1 MPFTAGF
8 DIDEARLL
16 MAFCAQSYS
25 NDPVAPA
32 GWKMFGPFT
41 SDRDNAFFVGL
52 NVGDVKNQGKLAL
65 IFRGT
70 VMTSVDNIL
79 EDLDFLSQPDPY
91 AVDTRGMFK
100 KPYVDSGFLKAYQSF
115 DAGAVE
121 PYAKAREIAA
131 DAGMA
136 ADDELLAYVTGHSL
150 GGPLATIHVKYL
162 LSEQKIAPATLKAY
176 TFASP
181 KPGNLEYGQDYDMQM
196 TNAGLSWR
204 VANDLDII
212 PKLPFTLELPG
223 DVNLPKFKNPSGW
236 LKLLEELVNIIE
248 GLGFKDPMNYRHV
261 GGSYV
266 LRGQPAPGGVAPDSF
281 SYISYEHGHTTYE
294 ALLAAV

>member
-1 MPFTAGF
+1 MSFRPGF

-16 MAFCAQSYS
+16 INFCAQSYS
-25 NDPVAPA
+25 NDPIPPE

-41 SDRDNAFFVGL
+41 SDKDNAFFVGL
-52 NVGDVKNQGKLAL
+52 NQSDAKSQGKLAI

-100 KPYVDSGFLKAYQSF
+100 TPYVDSGFLKAYQSF
-115 DAGAVE
+115 DASGAG

-131 DAGMA
+131 EAGMA

-150 GGPLATIHVKYL
+150 GGPLATIHLKYL
-162 LSEQKIAPATLKAY
+162 LSQQKIAPATLKAY

-204 VANDLDII
+204 VANDIDIV
-212 PKLPFTLELPG
+212 PKLPFTLELPR
-223 DVNLPKFKNPSGW
+223 DINLPKFKNPSGW
-236 LKLLEELVNIIE
+236 FKLFEELLNFIAKF
-248 GLGFKDPMNYRHV
+248 GFKDPMNYRHV

-266 LRGQPAPGGVAPDSF
+266 LRGQPAPGGVAPDSLD
-281 SYISYEHGHTTYE
+281 YIAYEHGHTTYQ
-294 ALLAAV
+294 ALLDAV